1 MLLNLLYVVYSLSL
15 SLCFVLHTTV
25 SEYVLLLYEIEEK
38 NNNNNEMVNKKS
50 LKWEKR
56 NKLVKI
62 SQLD

>member
-1 MLLNLLYVVYSLSL
+1 
-15 SLCFVLHTTV
+15 V
-25 SEYVLLLYEIEEK
+25 SEYVLLLYEIEGK
-38 NNNNNEMVNKKS
+38 NNNSNEMVNKKS